1 MCGEMELLPL
11 GLQTLVSSLLQLIS
25 LLPSGL
31 SLHFLLLPLS
41 PAVSSSLFLFPFF
54 LCFSFL
60 DSHSSSLSLS
70 PPYISFSVHLSLL
83 VVRFSLCLWIFESVF
98 LLGEPDMA
106 GRRVLS
112 VHQS

>member
-54 LCFSFL
+54 LCFSFFRL
-60 DSHSSSLSLS
+60 SFFLSISVPPIHLFFCPSVSLGGQVFSLSLD
-70 PPYISFSVHLSLL
+70 L
-83 VVRFSLCLWIFESVF
+83 
-98 LLGEPDMA
+98 
-106 GRRVLS
+106 
-112 VHQS
+112 